1 MRLPITIIVLL
12 ISLFTISKASAP
24 ESIKLMQDGKE
35 IKDKIN
41 LKSSGK
47 IEIVLPVG
55 WRYISGKVKILQGD
69 EVKKS
74 QQIIGESSLLSFDLM
89 NFLRLNA
96 VPGNHVSFE
105 LSVRTKE
112 SGTLATMK
120 FPIE

>member
-1 MRLPITIIVLL
+1 MRLSIVVFIFLFSLL
-12 ISLFTISKASAP
+12 TISKASAP
-24 ESIKLMQDGKE
+24 ESITLVQNGKE
-35 IKDKIN
+35 IKDKIS

-47 IEIVLPVG
+47 IEITLPVG

-74 QQIIGESSLLSFDLM
+74 QQIVGETNLQSFDLLQ
-89 NFLRLNA
+89 FLKLNA
-96 VPGNHVSFE
+96 VPGNYVSFE

-120 FPIE
+120 FSIE

>member
-1 MRLPITIIVLL
+1 MRHSIAVFIFLFSLL
-12 ISLFTISKASAP
+12 AISEAAAP
-24 ESIKLMQDGKE
+24 ESIMLVQNGKE
-35 IKDKIN
+35 IKEKIS

-47 IEIVLPVG
+47 IEITLPVG

-74 QQIIGESSLLSFDLM
+74 QQIVGETNLQAFDLLQ
-89 NFLRLNA
+89 FLKLNA
-96 VPGNHVSFE
+96 VPGNYVSFE